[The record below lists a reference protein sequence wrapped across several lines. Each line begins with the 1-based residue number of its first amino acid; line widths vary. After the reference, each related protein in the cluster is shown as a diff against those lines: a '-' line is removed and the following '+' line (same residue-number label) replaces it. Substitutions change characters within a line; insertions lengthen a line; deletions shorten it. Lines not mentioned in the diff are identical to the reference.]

1 MSTIQY
7 TVLLSHHVCG
17 SYIVPTLYTVRRCF
31 AVDKPA
37 KEYRDITRSSTSRLQ
52 IHSPSAGYADPLN
65 AKMSYQTDEES
76 RHSWAINERCLPL
89 ISRGVESHLVQFKK
103 KKMTSQKGKLRK
115 DEKTSNIVPIRNKG
129 VMFTDARVPSQ
140 LFALKGA
147 DLLLDQED
155 YEIRAEERR
164 MRQKPVTKSNNILAD
179 EITSIFC
186 RDRFQKLSRETAF
199 LTGVDV
205 VRQQETEKGFMES
218 EEFTGC
224 VPLSEDE
231 IQDTVNKRTILV
243 AKKNR
248 SVLSSVHRRRHTSST
263 SSSLSIAKFGVEQSV
278 LQQAI
283 KSLTPSFNQNR
294 NDIWSKRMNTL
305 RVFILTVT
313 RWIIRRRADI
323 RLIMIKKNLRLA
335 IGEIE
340 NISNSSSNTSCHGNM
355 NIFASRVFISTS
367 SIEEE
372 PSTIASLLVTRK
384 DLVRKWVE
392 FDHSCNLTKGHHTS
406 KATVQ
411 IKHSWTD
418 MLDSH
423 TDHYSSVSKSV
434 LTLDNEPAA
443 ARNIFPMTPGQWN
456 TFQGDILKRIFFP
469 NYNIEDCDTLQY
481 LEVSNITAAAE
492 FDDRTL
498 LQLKIRSE
506 NIGTPYAPHKIP
518 NLPLNFANHGNK
530 TILTGAVEEHI
541 LQYSAAELT
550 LPRPIHSNA
559 TPNVSGLKAPT

>member
-1 MSTIQY
+1 M
-7 TVLLSHHVCG
+7 HVIHVTHC
-17 SYIVPTLYTVRRCF
+17 TYTVRRCF
-31 AVDKPA
+31 AVDKSA
-37 KEYRDITRSSTSRLQ
+37 RECRDITRTSTSQLQ
-52 IHSPSAGYADPLN
+52 IHSPSAGYGDPLN

-89 ISRGVESHLVQFKK
+89 ISRGVESHLMQCKK
-103 KKMTSQKGKLRK
+103 EYLMSQKGKLTK
-115 DEKTSNIVPIRNKG
+115 DEKTCNIVPIRNKG

-140 LFALKGA
+140 LFAIKGA
-147 DLLLDQED
+147 DLLLELED

-164 MRQKPVTKSNNILAD
+164 MRQKTVTKSKNILAD

-205 VRQQETEKGFMES
+205 VRQQEAEKGFRES

-231 IQDTVNKRTILV
+231 IQDTVHKRTILV

-248 SVLSSVHRRRHTSST
+248 SVFSNVHRRQHTSST
-263 SSSLSIAKFGVEQSV
+263 SSSLSIARFGVEQSV

-305 RVFILTVT
+305 RLFILTVT

-323 RLIMIKKNLRLA
+323 RLIMIKKNFRLA

-340 NISNSSSNTSCHGNM
+340 NISNSSSSTSYHGNM
-355 NIFASRVFISTS
+355 NIFASGVFISTS

-372 PSTIASLLVTRK
+372 PSTIASVLVTRK
-384 DLVRKWVE
+384 DLVRNSVE
-392 FDHSCNLTKGHHTS
+392 FDHSSNLTKGNHTS
-406 KATVQ
+406 KATVR
-411 IKHSWTD
+411 IKHNLTNK
-418 MLDSH
+418 LDSH
-423 TDHYSSVSKSV
+423 SDHYSSVSKSV
-434 LTLDNEPAA
+434 LTLDIEPAA
-443 ARNIFPMTPGQWN
+443 VRNIFPMTPGQWN
-456 TFQGDILKRIFFP
+456 TFQGDILKRTLFP

-481 LEVSNITAAAE
+481 LEVSNTTAAAE

-498 LQLKIRSE
+498 LHLKIRSE
-506 NIGTPYAPHKIP
+506 NIGTPYAPYKIP
-518 NLPLNFANHGNK
+518 DLPICLS
-530 TILTGAVEEHI
+530 I
-541 LQYSAAELT
+541 
-550 LPRPIHSNA
+550 R
-559 TPNVSGLKAPT
+559 